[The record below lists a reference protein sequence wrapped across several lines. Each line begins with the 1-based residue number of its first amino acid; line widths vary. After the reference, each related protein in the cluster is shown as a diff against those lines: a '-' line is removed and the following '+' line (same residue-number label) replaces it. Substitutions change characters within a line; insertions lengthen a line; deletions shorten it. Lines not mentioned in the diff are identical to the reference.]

1 MKDKF
6 SHWLNDHAPVSEISI
21 DDPVMTIGEA
31 SRITGLSKSALRKYE
46 ANGLIIFHRTQTNRR
61 LVSLEDL
68 ERIRMI
74 QVLVKQKG
82 LNLEGI
88 LRLWALIPCWELK
101 MCTNTERKQCSAL
114 SDPIRPCWIH
124 YRNAGCAI
132 MTKCAEC
139 NIYRFSAYC
148 TDDIKSLYLDRFF
161 TNGEL
166 RLTKWLVQALS
177 KRFVWVDISD
187 PT

>member
-6 SHWLNDHAPVSEISI
+6 SHWLNRHAPVSEISI
-21 DDPVMTIGEA
+21 EDPVMTIGEA
-31 SRITGLSKSALRKYE
+31 ARITGLSKSALRKYE

-68 ERIRMI
+68 ERIRII
-74 QVLVKQKG
+74 QQLVKQKR

-88 LRLWALIPCWELK
+88 LRLWALLPCWELK
-101 MCTNTERKQCSAL
+101 LCTETDRKTCTAIT
-114 SDPIRPCWIH
+114 DPIRPCWIH
-124 YRNAGCAI
+124 NRNEGCAI
-132 MTKCAEC
+132 ISKCSEC

-161 TNGEL
+161 FDND
-166 RLTKWLVQALS
+166 LV
-177 KRFVWVDISD
+177 
-187 PT
+187 PTE